1 MAYDFSKLRN
11 PVIRDLAEEIFSV
24 VDGHDHDGA
33 NSKAVTAGGTVA
45 DGSVTLAKCD
55 AGVQASLELADTA
68 VQPDDVLTPNIP
80 EGTPT
85 NAAAAAIVMTIDGV
99 AIDGETVTIGDEVYE
114 FCADADSTVTGD
126 NIPVDIEDYTV
137 KGSVILTLD
146 TAPALGDTFTLGTK
160 VYIVVPTASANGD
173 GDVAIGDGVPAF
185 KANVVAAINGT
196 DNHNVQHPLVTCAA
210 FDGDDAVITAIAGG
224 VAGNVD
230 STDTFTT
237 GNNAFATA
245 TLINGDDCAKAD
257 AKTAL
262 VAAIDTES
270 AIVGAAATAGDTL
283 TITAKATGTAGNV
296 DISKT
301 MANGTFAGAAT
312 KLAGGT
318 DGTLGTKGD
327 MMRDVTYLYVCIADN
342 SVTGTNWRRVAL
354 GSAY

>member
-33 NSKAVTAGGTVA
+33 NSKTVTAGGTVA

-55 AGVQASLELADTA
+55 AGVQESLELADTA

-85 NAAAAAIVMTIDGV
+85 NAAAAAIVMTIDGA

-126 NIPVDIEDYTV
+126 NIPVDIEANTV
-137 KGSVILTLD
+137 KGSVILTID

-173 GDVAIGDGVPAF
+173 GDVAVGEDVPTF

-196 DNHNVQHPLVTCAA
+196 DNHNAKHPLVTCLD
-210 FDGDDAVITAIAGG
+210 FVGNDATITAIAGG

-230 STDTFTT
+230 STDTFDTAS
-237 GNNAFATA
+237 NAFSTT
-245 TLINGDDCAKAD
+245 TLINGGDCTKAN
-257 AKTAL
+257 ARTAL
-262 VAAIDTES
+262 VAAINTGS

-296 DISKT
+296 DISDT
-301 MANGTFAGAAT
+301 MDHGSFADGAT

-318 DGTLGTKGD
+318 NGTLGTKGD
-327 MMRDVTYLYVCIADN
+327 MMRDDSFLYVCIADN
-342 SVTGTNWRRVAL
+342 SVTGTNWRRVSL
-354 GSAY
+354 GDPY